1 MNKIKHSEACFIM
14 KMRVLYATA
23 NKKVINYAVAIG
35 EAQDD
40 ARANADAIP
49 PAYSCDRERLVVL
62 VVSAGAKL
70 EDKVRLFAGEL
81 TAARTSNVA
90 FVFESK
96 DKTLTPAMQQL
107 IDIVKAAGTNAI
119 TDNIYFVEGGGLF
132 NKKLSIEE
140 RRDIVEWCEALKAS
154 IK

>member
-1 MNKIKHSEACFIM
+1 M
-14 KMRVLYATA
+14 KMRILYATS
-23 NKKVINYAVAIG
+23 NKKVINYAIALG

-40 ARANADAIP
+40 ARAKADAIP

-81 TAARTSNVA
+81 TATRTANVA

-96 DKTLTPAMQQL
+96 TKTLTPVMQQL
-107 IDIVKAAGTNAI
+107 IDIVSAAGANTI
-119 TDNIYFVEGGGLF
+119 TDNIYFVDGGSLF

-140 RRDIVEWCEALKAS
+140 RRDIVEWCEALKES

>member
-1 MNKIKHSEACFIM
+1 M
-14 KMRVLYATA
+14 KMRVLYCST
-23 NKKVINYAVAIG
+23 NKKVINYALALG
-35 EAQDD
+35 DAQDD
-40 ARANADAIP
+40 ARAKADAIP

-70 EDKVRLFAGEL
+70 EDKLRLFAGEL

-96 DKTLTPAMQQL
+96 TKEITPAMQQL
-107 IDIVKAAGTNAI
+107 IDTVKAAGATVL
-119 TDNIYFVEGGGLF
+119 TDDIYYVDGGSIF
-132 NKKLSIEE
+132 SKKVSLEE
-140 RRDIVEWCEALKAS
+140 RRAIVEWCEGVQEK